1 MARLVHY
8 HHLLLLAAAKCNFG
22 VTLASYHTMLHH
34 RKRGFAIL
42 STEWARRAKSRLGL
56 AHTHPQ
62 QRETARCA
70 KTLVAA
76 RDDLA
81 SVVAARQI
89 AQRWFAPL
97 PTALRH
103 PCSVNF
109 QRGSA
114 QRISSCVDFLL
125 DFVNARMDPLQ
136 SNSSAS
142 EPLVRTSKGVVHR
155 SSALCFARLQSWR
168 APQQSLRVAI
178 QNERFVGVATFAKRI
193 EV

>member
-1 MARLVHY
+1 MGNHNTP
-8 HHLLLLAAAKCNFG
+8 LLAAADCNFC
-22 VTLASYHTMLHH
+22 VTRARGHAVLDH
-34 RKRGFAIL
+34 RKRGLAVL
-42 STEWARRAKSRLGL
+42 PAKGAGRAKSRLGL

-70 KTLVAA
+70 KTLAAA

-125 DFVNARMDPLQ
+125 DVVSARMGPLQ
-136 SNSSAS
+136 RNSSAS

-168 APQQSLRVAI
+168 APQQSQRVAI